1 MMHYFD
7 AHFVPP
13 TFPDRWRMSGCEF
26 NLIGLA
32 MGNNPFFTWMNICFE
47 WIILDFIWMNKIF
60 EWIILD
66 FFWTNKFFEWII
78 CVLFWMNKFF
88 EWIILLCDWM
98 NYWMNNKKCII
109 HKKINSQSLEDK
121 KVGYILQKYSFEK
134 YS

>member
-1 MMHYFD
+1 MNWRSYVGCS
-7 AHFVPP
+7 ATSISKNPPEPWSFVRIPFHLSAP
-13 TFPDRWRMSGCEF
+13 KNQNTSAAWDHIR
-26 NLIGLA
+26 LA
-32 MGNNPFFTWMNICFE
+32 MGDNPFFTWMNICFE

-109 HKKINSQSLEDK
+109 HKKNE
-121 KVGYILQKYSFEK
+121 
-134 YS
+134 